1 MNRKLRIVLPMVAG
15 AAVLAPLA
23 PMATAGDSPAGTG
36 GKSQAREAKAD
47 AGAEAAISR
56 DTVIKR
62 AKTWLTAVDGH
73 QVPYSQSKTFGG
85 YRTDCSGYVAMALK
99 YGKPGTNTVGL
110 ASSQFTSKIKM
121 ANLKKGDLIID
132 AKGSNTTRHV
142 VIFEKWT
149 SSAKKSYRA
158 YEQRGG
164 HGTDHSTRS
173 YGLGS
178 DEYDAYRPK
187 KY

>member
-1 MNRKLRIVLPMVAG
+1 MNRKALVAAG
-15 AAVLAPLA
+15 AGLALLTPLA
-23 PMATAGDSPAGTG
+23 PAAASAVQGQDAKPTAR
-36 GKSQAREAKAD
+36 SQDGPSAQ
-47 AGAEAAISR
+47 AISR
-56 DTVIKR
+56 ATVIKR
-62 AKTWLTAVDGH
+62 AKTWLTANNGS
-73 QVPYSQSKTFGG
+73 QVPYSQSKTFQG
-85 YRTDCSGYVAMALK
+85 YRTDCSGYASMALK

-110 ASSQFTSKIKM
+110 ATSDFTSKIKM
-121 ANLKKGDLIID
+121 ANLKKGDLVID

-149 SSAKKSYRA
+149 SSAKNKYWA

-164 HGTDHSTRS
+164 HGTDHRKLT

-178 DEYDAYRPK
+178 DEFDAYRPK